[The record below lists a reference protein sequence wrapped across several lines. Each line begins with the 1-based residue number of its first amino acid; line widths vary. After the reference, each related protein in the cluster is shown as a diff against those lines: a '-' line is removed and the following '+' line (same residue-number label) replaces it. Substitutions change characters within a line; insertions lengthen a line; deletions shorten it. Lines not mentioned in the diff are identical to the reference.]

1 MSVNKTVTV
10 KNEYEFKGGATL
22 VDGWM
27 RETVK
32 NSSIYNDFI
41 VTDEKEYTQPST
53 AKR

>member
-1 MSVNKTVTV
+1 VDKTITV
-10 KNEYEFKGGATL
+10 KNEYEFKGGSTL

-41 VTDEKEYTQPST
+41 VTDEKEYVNST
-53 AKR
+53 PAKR